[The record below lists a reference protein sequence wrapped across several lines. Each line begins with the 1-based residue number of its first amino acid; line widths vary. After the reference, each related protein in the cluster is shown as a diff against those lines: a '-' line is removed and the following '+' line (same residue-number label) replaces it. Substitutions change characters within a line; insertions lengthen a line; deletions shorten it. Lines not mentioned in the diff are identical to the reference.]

1 MPGDNFNR
9 ANALD
14 LGASWD
20 AGYTDQWG
28 ANTNLQIVGN
38 RVRATTASRDATET
52 YTGVAL
58 SNNQWAQ
65 VTVATVTGTGA
76 MAPRLLLRFSAP
88 GTKTGYEFAL
98 GRGGIGFTSRIGRWN
113 AGVFTQLAAEN
124 STAWVAG
131 DVLRA
136 EADGT
141 TLRLYR
147 NNGLVLVTTDAVIAS
162 GRAGITIYAA
172 TIADVELDD
181 FSAGNLTA
189 VPDTTSPTTPGNLTG
204 TVLSGTQI
212 TLSWPASTD
221 NVGVTGY
228 ELERC
233 QGVGCTAFVQ
243 IATPTTTSYIDPSV
257 APGAQLQ
264 LPGPGPRCG
273 GQFQRLFAHH
283 HGDPD
288 GGARRQFQS
297 RQRA

>member
-1 MPGDNFNR
+1 MTDAKGLKDTKSVLLDPQTVALNFASTPSGLELVVGSSSAPTPFTRTVILGSANSVSAVTPQSLGGITYYFASWSDGGNQSHLITGTAAATYTATYSLTADTTPPTMPG
-9 ANALD
+9 
-14 LGASWD
+14 S
-20 AGYTDQWG
+20 
-28 ANTNLQIVGN
+28 
-38 RVRATTASRDATET
+38 
-52 YTGVAL
+52 
-58 SNNQWAQ
+58 
-65 VTVATVTGTGA
+65 
-76 MAPRLLLRFSAP
+76 
-88 GTKTGYEFAL
+88 
-98 GRGGIGFTSRIGRWN
+98 
-113 AGVFTQLAAEN
+113 
-124 STAWVAG
+124 
-131 DVLRA
+131 
-136 EADGT
+136 
-141 TLRLYR
+141 
-147 NNGLVLVTTDAVIAS
+147 
-162 GRAGITIYAA
+162 
-172 TIADVELDD
+172 
-181 FSAGNLTA
+181 
-189 VPDTTSPTTPGNLTG
+189 LTG